1 MIRPHLDVMVE
12 NTVSKK
18 VSIIEANESRGIMYD
33 SICDILEGSQTF
45 NSVNFTY
52 SLLTNHTDT
61 SGSGVPASPLK
72 SNLDSA
78 SDFLI
83 YKHKSTDFLA
93 SQLLTAGMTE
103 GTQGQLGKDGHKK
116 EKSDEKS
123 SDGKSSDEK
132 SFDEDSFLKSCY
144 TQLKESSFLLLL
156 FRSKVTSIEKEIHEI
171 YCHNE
176 NDDRGERGLDKLPTL
191 ESMVKKLESLGFLI
205 VSSKSDESNGF
216 HSILAR
222 KPVGPKVEESTEAEH
237 SETELEKEEKPVIV
251 EVKVGSYEWVD
262 DVKAHL
268 VEPTDGPSDSGSEP
282 KETESDKPVPQTVYG
297 LTPGGKTEEEKKT
310 EGEEKTEGGDAE
322 SGNGESQ
329 TSEQEKE
336 EVVLKKK
343 KKKSYKVWLVAKD
356 TPNNGIVGLVNCLR
370 KEPGGDRVR
379 CLFIPPSGSGHEESG
394 HEESGHG
401 ESILTPELVL
411 KDLVM
416 NVFRH
421 GSFGSFRHLLIP
433 GEELEQ
439 TGEIRDAYVD
449 VKTKGDLSSLRWF
462 EVDHKYWQG
471 LDKTSPFKSPL
482 QVLVHVYYS
491 SINFK
496 DVMVATGRIPMDAYP
511 SADYMGTGL
520 IGMEFSG

>member
-18 VSIIEANESRGIMYD
+18 VSIIEANESKGIMYD
-33 SICDILEGSQTF
+33 SICDILESSQTF
-45 NSVNFTY
+45 NSVNFNY
-52 SLLTNHTDT
+52 SLLINHTDT
-61 SGSGVPASPLK
+61 SGSGVPTSPLK
-72 SNLDSA
+72 SNLESG

-93 SQLLTAGMTE
+93 SQVVTAEKIE
-103 GTQGQLGKDGHKK
+103 GTKEELEEDGQKK
-116 EKSDEKS
+116 EISSDEKS
-123 SDGKSSDEK
+123 S
-132 SFDEDSFLKSCY
+132 DEDSFLKSCY

-171 YCHNE
+171 YCHDNG
-176 NDDRGERGLDKLPTL
+176 NSGKNGLDKLPNL
-191 ESMVKKLESLGFLI
+191 ESMMRKLESLGFLI

-222 KPVGPKVEESTEAEH
+222 KPIVPKVEESTEAEN
-237 SETELEKEEKPVIV
+237 SETEPKKEEKPVVV
-251 EVKVGSYEWVD
+251 EVKVGTYEWVN
-262 DVKAHL
+262 DVKSHL
-268 VEPTDGPSDSGSEP
+268 VEPADESSESGSES
-282 KETESDKPVPQTVYG
+282 KDTEAEKPVAQTVYG
-297 LTPGGKTEEEKKT
+297 LTPGAKKEEEEKKT
-310 EGEEKTEGGDAE
+310 EGENSESGDAE
-322 SGNGESQ
+322 SQ
-329 TSEQEKE
+329 KTEKE
-336 EVVLKKK
+336 EKKKEGVALKKK

-379 CLFIPPSGSGHEESG
+379 CLFVPPSEGQGHQENGKNG
-394 HEESGHG
+394 HQEG
-401 ESILTPELVL
+401 ETTNGSILTSELIA

-416 NVFRH
+416 NVFKN
-421 GSFGSFRHLLIP
+421 GSFGSFRHLLVP
-433 GEELEQ
+433 PEQLEQ
-439 TGEIRDAYVD
+439 TAAIKDAYVD

-462 EVDHKYWQG
+462 EVDHKYWHG
-471 LDKTSPFKSPL
+471 LDKESPFKSPL